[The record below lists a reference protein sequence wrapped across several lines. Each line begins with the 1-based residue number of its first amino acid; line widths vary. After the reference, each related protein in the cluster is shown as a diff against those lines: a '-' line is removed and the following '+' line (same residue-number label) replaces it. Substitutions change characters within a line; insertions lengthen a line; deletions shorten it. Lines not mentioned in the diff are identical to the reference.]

1 MVSWQRHSRG
11 GVPHNALWA
20 GLDADGSNIYVGRAT
35 HERDLLPG
43 KVVPNKGGLFVAW
56 GGAEHSKHDYEVLC
70 NWHAVAWQ
78 QSSGGHVP
86 PRAIVGGHTANG
98 ERLYIGRVLH
108 NGALTPGKVHG
119 SHRKCYIPFGGRELA
134 FDRYEVLISV

>member
-1 MVSWQRHSRG
+1 MVSWQRQTRG

-20 GLDADGSNIYVGRAT
+20 GLDADGSNIYVGRAM

-43 KVVPNKGGLFVAW
+43 KV
-56 GGAEHSKHDYEVLC
+56 LC
-70 NWHAVAWQ
+70 NWQSVAWQ